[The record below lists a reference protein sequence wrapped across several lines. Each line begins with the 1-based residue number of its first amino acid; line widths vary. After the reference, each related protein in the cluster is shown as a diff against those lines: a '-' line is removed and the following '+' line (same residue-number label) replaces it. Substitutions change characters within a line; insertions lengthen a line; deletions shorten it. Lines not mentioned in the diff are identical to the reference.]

1 MAKVV
6 TLEWFTQTNAMA
18 KKYIVMAIGVSAR
31 AIMDGFKVTPSEC
44 IVITRGSSEK
54 LRGYLPYGMK
64 VLRYQFDGKY
74 NLDSIKPIP
83 NDIAQAMLIRNYL
96 IAEAKSNW

>member
-1 MAKVV
+1 
-6 TLEWFTQTNAMA
+6 MA

-44 IVITRGSSEK
+44 IVITKGSGSEK

-83 NDIAQAMLIRNYL
+83 NDLAQAMLIRNYL